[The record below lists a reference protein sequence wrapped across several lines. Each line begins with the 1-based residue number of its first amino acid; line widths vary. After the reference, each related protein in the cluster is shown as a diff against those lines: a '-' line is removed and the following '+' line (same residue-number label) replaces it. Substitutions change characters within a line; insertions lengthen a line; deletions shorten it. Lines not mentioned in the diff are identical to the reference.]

1 MNFGLRIDDV
11 KYGNYSG
18 LKEGCLSP
26 EMSSPISGS
35 SPLKVASSEGSSS
48 RPCFFSVG
56 EVRAHDAE
64 GLNSP
69 RSAETAR
76 DLELD
81 FGHAHLLFGL
91 IVGEVQHL
99 ARPILKTPHEVD
111 GIGLGGASG
120 PAVGRPGELPSAL
133 KHGLVARAQVLDL
146 RAGKPLRMESGGFE
160 GFTEQPDHC
169 FRPILLTELSLKGQ
183 FAQQVR
189 VAEGV
194 GAFEFC

>member
-1 MNFGLRIDDV
+1 MRTSRSASLLVKVTCGLRV
-11 KYGNYSG
+11 KCST
-18 LKEGCLSP
+18 S
-26 EMSSPISGS
+26 
-35 SPLKVASSEGSSS
+35 
-48 RPCFFSVG
+48 F
-56 EVRAHDAE
+56 
-64 GLNSP
+64 
-69 RSAETAR
+69 
-76 DLELD
+76 
-81 FGHAHLLFGL
+81 
-91 IVGEVQHL
+91 
-99 ARPILKTPHEVD
+99 RPILKTPQEVD

-120 PAVGRPGELPSAL
+120 PAVGRLRRVELPSAL

-194 GAFEFC
+194 GTFEFCITPKSCN